1 MATPPAVAAICF
13 IRLGCCA
20 CIGDAIM
27 GAAAGACAGTWLGA
41 ARGAGAAMRGAGAR
55 IGGEAERPRRGIFIY
70 WLWWWRICKTTMA
83 HQFIQET
90 RIDLYSTA
98 YD

>member
-55 IGGEAERPRRGIFIY
+55 IGGEAERPRRGIFFIGCGGGGSVKLR
-70 WLWWWRICKTTMA
+70 WLINLFKKNKN
-83 HQFIQET
+83 
-90 RIDLYSTA
+90 
-98 YD
+98 

>member
-20 CIGDAIM
+20 CIGDDII
-27 GAAAGACAGTWLGA
+27 GAAGGACAGTWLGG

-55 IGGEAERPRRGIFIY
+55 IGGEAERPRRGIFSY
-70 WLWWWRICKTTMA
+70 DW
-83 HQFIQET
+83 
-90 RIDLYSTA
+90 A
-98 YD
+98 YL